1 MRVAFVKFGGI
12 FISWEELFQ
21 QACDF
26 ATKIGKDRLI
36 NISHSENHKK
46 GVVTVWY
53 WTE

>member
-1 MRVAFVKFGGI
+1 MRVTFEMFSGMLI
-12 FISWEELFQ
+12 RWEDLFQ

-46 GVVTVWY
+46 GIVTVWY